1 MWPITVSWI
10 GLFVFVCFVIAVFMR
25 KVKIP
30 NPDIQSLLKL
40 RLNALFYS
48 LAVVIGIL
56 FFFFTLLSAWEI
68 NALGD
73 IIENDFFGTG
83 MEDERKRLRAA
94 NALWENYALTVI
106 PLVVFLVVV
115 GRVIELRNRS
125 VMPSEASPAQ
135 SPSRP
140 DDE

>member
-1 MWPITVSWI
+1 MWPIAVSWI
-10 GLFVFVCFVIAVFMR
+10 GLFVCVCFVITVFMR
-25 KVKIP
+25 KVNIP
-30 NPDIQSLLKL
+30 NPDDQSLLKL

-48 LAVVIGIL
+48 VAVVIGIL

-73 IIENDFFGTG
+73 VIENNFNFFGTIDV
-83 MEDERKRLRAA
+83 EDERTQLRAA

-106 PLVVFLVVV
+106 PLVVFLVIV

-125 VMPSEASPAQ
+125 
-135 SPSRP
+135 